1 MSSAYIHGATDAR
14 EIARLDT
21 QGDWTAAFTFPLF
34 DARPGHRV
42 LDLACGVGAMSS
54 RLLRHFPGLRLVG
67 LDLSATQLDACRRT
81 HPGVPLVRASGERLP
96 FADGTF
102 DRVYCSWLLEHVPS
116 PVTILHEVRRVLAP
130 GGLCQ
135 FVEVDNHSFF
145 TRPLLPAAHEV
156 LRRLNA
162 AQVRAG
168 GDPAIGARLHHLF
181 RLAGFR
187 RFTVAPVRLH
197 GTHARPAF
205 LAAFVEE
212 FVGIFESVEESLDAQ
227 GRLVLHDAIAE
238 LRGVLAEPSAELTYT
253 PVLAQ
258 AFR

>member
-1 MSSAYIHGATDAR
+1 MTEAYIHGATDAR
-14 EIARLDT
+14 EIARLEK
-21 QGDWTAAFTFPLF
+21 QGDWTAAFAFAGF

-54 RLLRHFPGLRLVG
+54 RLRRAFPGVRLVG
-67 LDLSATQLDACRRT
+67 LDLSASQIAACRRN
-81 HPGVPLVRASGERLP
+81 HPEVPLVRATGARLP
-96 FADGTF
+96 FPDGAF
-102 DRVYCSWLLEHVPS
+102 DRVFCSWLLEHVPS
-116 PVTILHEVRRVLAP
+116 PVAILREVRRVLAP
-130 GGLCQ
+130 GGRCQ
-135 FVEVDNHSFF
+135 FVEVDNHSFV

-181 RLAGFR
+181 GAAGFR
-187 RFTVAPVRLH
+187 RFTLEPVRLH
-197 GTHARPAF
+197 GTHERPAF

-212 FVGIFESVEESLDAQ
+212 FVEIFESVEASLGPE
-227 GRLVLHDAIAE
+227 GRAGLHAAVAE
-238 LRGVLAEPSAELTYT
+238 LRGVLTDATAELTYT
-253 PVLAQ
+253 PMLAR